1 MFGAGVLPSAIGPD
15 LHSGE
20 NGVSARR
27 SAVEHRESTFE
38 PTACGLYLYD
48 GTKVVKIG
56 EIAKQKRKYFG
67 KILNNIE

>member
-1 MFGAGVLPSAIGPD
+1 M
-15 LHSGE
+15 
-20 NGVSARR
+20 
-27 SAVEHRESTFE
+27 
-38 PTACGLYLYD
+38 YLYD